1 YNDIAK
7 NETLAT
13 TFLKG
18 IETYKRGTVLY
29 VPYASVIHR
38 LAIKNGFTVI
48 VEAFADRNYNNDLS
62 LVSRK
67 ENNALITKGDEVLTH
82 LLRMHNE
89 KMVKTI
95 TGDKIEIEAN
105 TFCIHG
111 DTPSALQILMY
122 ITKHL
127 PEHNL
132 QLKS

>member
-1 YNDIAK
+1 
-7 NETLAT
+7 
-13 TFLKG
+13 
-18 IETYKRGTVLY
+18 
-29 VPYASVIHR
+29 
-38 LAIKNGFTVI
+38 
-48 VEAFADRNYNNDLS
+48 
-62 LVSRK
+62 
-67 ENNALITKGDEVLTH
+67 VLTH

-95 TGDKIEIEAN
+95 TGDKVEIEAN